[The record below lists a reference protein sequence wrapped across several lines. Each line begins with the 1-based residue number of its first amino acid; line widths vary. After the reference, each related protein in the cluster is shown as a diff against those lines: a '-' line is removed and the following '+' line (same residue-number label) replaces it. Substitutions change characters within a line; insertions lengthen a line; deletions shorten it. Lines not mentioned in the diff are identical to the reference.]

1 MFEYNLIVVKLCFT
15 IVIYNCKQLIES
27 VRTRMK
33 RFLAFQG
40 ADVDDV
46 RGDDDRKDDDVRND
60 DADVGG
66 QLHFYVRRYF
76 RKLSFKT
83 IS

>member
-1 MFEYNLIVVKLCFT
+1 
-15 IVIYNCKQLIES
+15 
-27 VRTRMK
+27 MK
-33 RFLAFQG
+33 WFLAFHG